1 MKNSVKQA
9 SESTRAFLKVSM
21 VAGVVEKP
29 GE

>member
-9 SESTRAFLKVSM
+9 RESTRAFLKVSM
-21 VAGVVEKP
+21 VAGAVEEP